1 MYVPSQYFHSAEILM
16 LLAIT
21 GQLRRAIMQA
31 ERHMKSPAA
40 GAAWLDRQ
48 GLGYF
53 RHGSEFIS
61 GILAG
66 SALSLSLDPIPLS
79 RSNFASQIQY
89 IPRCQSRHGHTYV
102 MRSAPF
108 ISERFARTKGA
119 LSSELAKVIAIGELR
134 TITFVRRRFHASS
147 QTRHLSHAVNGAL
160 CIWIKTA
167 WRHVRV
173 HMQRPQM
180 ERGKKC

>member
-1 MYVPSQYFHSAEILM
+1 MYVLSQYFHSAEILM

-40 GAAWLDRQ
+40 GAAWLDRAWAPACE
-48 GLGYF
+48 LDF

-66 SALSLSLDPIPLS
+66 SAHSLWIPIPLS
-79 RSNFASQIQY
+79 QQFFASQIQY

-119 LSSELAKVIAIGELR
+119 LSSELAKVVATMI
-134 TITFVRRRFHASS
+134 
-147 QTRHLSHAVNGAL
+147 
-160 CIWIKTA
+160 
-167 WRHVRV
+167 
-173 HMQRPQM
+173 
-180 ERGKKC
+180 